1 MKRIEVTVET
11 KKVVYEAYDGNQF
24 NSSEECTKYEESAK
38 CALLS
43 KYNKYVIRKTS
54 ECDLFDIGSEE
65 SDYDIVTIPDN
76 YAEQVIL
83 QVLYLFNSYL
93 TDKKYEDINKIYVNR
108 INRAKEEKDYLFI
121 SRGYCGDGD
130 NSFYPTST
138 FNEHKENILKLC
150 KPEEPAKTEE
160 K

>member
-1 MKRIEVTVET
+1 MKRVDVTVET

-24 NSSEECTKYEESAK
+24 DSSEECTKYEKSAK

-43 KYNKYVIRKTS
+43 KYNKYVIRKTN
-54 ECDLFDIGSEE
+54 ECDLFNAGSEDY
-65 SDYDIVTIPDN
+65 DYDIVTIPDD

-83 QVLYLFNSYL
+83 QLLYLFNPSL
-93 TDKKYEDINKIYVNR
+93 KEERHKEANERCVN
-108 INRAKEEKDYLFI
+108 IVSRAKEEKDFLFI
-121 SRGYCGDGD
+121 SRGYCGNTDDFGL
-130 NSFYPTST
+130 TCT
-138 FNEHKENILKLC
+138 FNERKESMLELC

>member
-24 NSSEECTKYEESAK
+24 TSSEECTKYEESAK

-43 KYNKYVIRKTS
+43 KYNKYVIRKTT
-54 ECDLFDIGSEE
+54 EYDIFDAGSEE
-65 SDYDIVTIPDN
+65 YDYDIVTIPDD

-83 QVLYLFNSYL
+83 QVLYLFNPHL
-93 TDKKYEDINKIYVNR
+93 NKESDEENKERCVNR
-108 INRAKEEKDYLFI
+108 ISRAKKEKDYLFI
-121 SRGYCGDGD
+121 CRGYCGDKGD
-130 NSFYPTST
+130 SFWTTCT
-138 FNEHKENILKLC
+138 FNEHKEKMLELC